1 MNNVMIMRIAAA
13 VIALGAG
20 ALALPAAADQKP
32 AAQNLSYDIYVPSER
47 LRTRRE
53 ASCLSDE
60 DMKGA
65 YCVKKCDKDY
75 VSFGS
80 RPPRCRS
87 AEPLAPGRMPTAI
100 RMQTGTQPLPPG
112 TVLRAPKKPVDP
124 ELRAAR
130 KPNDHAGGPE

>member
-1 MNNVMIMRIAAA
+1 MVTRIAAA
-13 VIALGAG
+13 AIALGAG
-20 ALALPAAADQKP
+20 AIALPASADQKQ
-32 AAQNLSYDIYVPSER
+32 AAQNLNYDIYVPSER

-53 ASCLSDE
+53 ASCLADE

-100 RMQTGTQPLPPG
+100 RIQTGTQPLPAG
-112 TVLRAPKKPVDP
+112 TVLNVPKKPVDP
-124 ELRAAR
+124 ATRAAR
-130 KPNDHAGGPE
+130 KPNDHPGGPE

>member
-1 MNNVMIMRIAAA
+1 MRTTMVTRIAAA
-13 VIALGAG
+13 AIALGAG
-20 ALALPAAADQKP
+20 AITLPASADQKS
-32 AAQNLSYDIYVPSER
+32 ATQNLNYDIYVPSER

-53 ASCLSDE
+53 ASCLKDE

-80 RPPRCRS
+80 HPPRCRS

-100 RMQTGTQPLPPG
+100 RMQTGTQPLPAG
-112 TVLRAPKKPVDP
+112 TVLRAPKKPSDP
-124 ELRAAR
+124 AVRAAR
-130 KPNDHAGGPE
+130 KPDDHPGGPE